1 MCRFCFRRQ
10 AAAPGLAAISNRTKR
25 QLVCKGLQVPRRFAT
40 LLKKVANPKGV
51 TNRYVLAAAPGRR
64 WSAGA
69 APQAV
74 PAGTLATIEATD
86 FVGTNLW
93 PSEVHKTDFAAY
105 RVPGSFLHTGF
116 PGMYALAPGCLVAIG
131 TAPAT
136 GEVHPDSDASAIL
149 SRAASI
155 TSRLAASC
163 DRSQDRPREQP
174 VFPHLRRC
182 RGRRCAICCRCAP
195 ATV

>member
-1 MCRFCFRRQ
+1 
-10 AAAPGLAAISNRTKR
+10 
-25 QLVCKGLQVPRRFAT
+25 
-40 LLKKVANPKGV
+40 
-51 TNRYVLAAAPGRR
+51 
-64 WSAGA
+64 
-69 APQAV
+69 
-74 PAGTLATIEATD
+74 
-86 FVGTNLW
+86 
-93 PSEVHKTDFAAY
+93 
-105 RVPGSFLHTGF
+105 
-116 PGMYALAPGCLVAIG
+116 MYALAPGCLVAIG

-136 GEVHPDSDASAIL
+136 GEVHPDLDASAIL

-195 ATV
+195 GDSLISAPVLRFRNGSETVPEQFRYGSVTVTLPTRYRRRAQRHLATPGPRQFPAVAAKPRAPGAASVQSAKFSAHCRIAAAGGRARHSAEFFAQCPPGRAPG